1 MYCAIVPCNRDDY
14 TAACKNNEEIPEKYP
29 RMFHEGDDN
38 SIVRM
43 FSGNDIVRF
52 VVYELL
58 FLVSSSL

>member
-14 TAACKNNEEIPEKYP
+14 IAACKNNEEIREKCP
-29 RMFHEGDDN
+29 RMFHVGDDN

-52 VVYELL
+52 AVSELL
-58 FLVSSSL
+58 F